1 MTWTERRK
9 RGGYVL
15 HERDVVIIGGGVIGC
30 SIAYYLAKRGARVT
44 VLERDLFGSHASS
57 AAAGILGAQ
66 LEMDGPGPL
75 SELCLKSRSMFPD
88 LASEL
93 YRLTGIDIELIRA
106 GIMHI
111 AWTPEEAEMLRHR
124 GALQRS
130 RGEVADW
137 WDRDRVR
144 SLEPAVSDQIE
155 GALYIPRD
163 SHVSPARLTRAFSF
177 AAELLGAEMIERCEV
192 TSLRIEKDRV
202 EGVESDRGTFR
213 AEHVVLAA
221 GAWTVTLAKQLGVH
235 LPVVPMKGES
245 LAVFPRRARFERTLF
260 AEGCYL
266 VPKADGKVIV
276 GATERGGDFTEWV
289 TTDAIRC
296 LTSKAVRLVPDLA
309 ESTFIR
315 AWASVRPSSPD
326 GLPYVGRM
334 GHYRTLF
341 VATSHFRNGILL
353 SPITGQ
359 RIADLIAGEEVP
371 DIEPF
376 SPNRLL
382 SDDSSQ
388 Q

>member
-1 MTWTERRK
+1 
-9 RGGYVL
+9 
-15 HERDVVIIGGGVIGC
+15 
-30 SIAYYLAKRGARVT
+30 
-44 VLERDLFGSHASS
+44 
-57 AAAGILGAQ
+57 
-66 LEMDGPGPL
+66 
-75 SELCLKSRSMFPD
+75 
-88 LASEL
+88 
-93 YRLTGIDIELIRA
+93 
-106 GIMHI
+106 
-111 AWTPEEAEMLRHR
+111 
-124 GALQRS
+124 
-130 RGEVADW
+130 
-137 WDRDRVR
+137 
-144 SLEPAVSDQIE
+144 
-155 GALYIPRD
+155 
-163 SHVSPARLTRAFSF
+163 
-177 AAELLGAEMIERCEV
+177 
-192 TSLRIEKDRV
+192 
-202 EGVESDRGTFR
+202 
-213 AEHVVLAA
+213 
-221 GAWTVTLAKQLGVH
+221 

-334 GHYRTLF
+334 GHYRNLF

-388 Q
+388 QLPTFLPGEGGEGHSHPITWARSGAARGGSHRLPAVGTPGSGEKDRCGGAKPKNIGEAGA